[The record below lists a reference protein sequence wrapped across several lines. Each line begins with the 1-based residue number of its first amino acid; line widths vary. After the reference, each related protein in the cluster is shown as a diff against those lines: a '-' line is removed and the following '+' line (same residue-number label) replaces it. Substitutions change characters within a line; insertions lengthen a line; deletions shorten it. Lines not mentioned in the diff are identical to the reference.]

1 MTKCPFKVGEYVVL
15 KTGTAPQQVTELAYN
30 SFGWF
35 LRARYTRYFTDIEK
49 CAGRWRT
56 VNDFEHYPGDPALH
70 DYDTKKATPMAQCPK
85 IYQTPEATP
94 RYGTLLAINSVGQL
108 VLEIKTGTGVYVEA
122 FDKDKVEEVKPY
134 TILCTDHEGRE
145 RHFTT
150 TKDKVK
156 ENDILLSEKGLLFV
170 TKINT
175 GYAGN
180 APELKG
186 RRVLT
191 EEL

>member
-1 MTKCPFKVGEYVVL
+1 MTNCPFKVGEFVML
-15 KTGTAPQQVTELAYN
+15 KTGTAPQQVTEMYRATE
-30 SFGWF
+30 GW
-35 LRARYTRYFTDIEK
+35 LIRARYTRYFTDIEK
-49 CAGRWRT
+49 CAGRWRN
-56 VNDFEHYPGDPALH
+56 VNDFEHYPGDPAQH

-85 IYQTPEATP
+85 LYQTLETTP
-94 RYGTLLAINSVGQL
+94 RFGTLLATNSVGQL
-108 VLEIKTGTGVYVEA
+108 VLEIKTGTGVNVEA

-145 RHFTT
+145 RHFSTV
-150 TKDKVK
+150 KDKVK
-156 ENDILLSEKGLLFV
+156 ENDILLSESGLLFV
-170 TKINT
+170 SKINT